1 MARRE
6 VTMNE
11 IVEVVYQWHQGAGI
25 KRISRS
31 QGLDRKTVRNM
42 DLIVS

>member
-11 IVEVVYQWHQGAGI
+11 IVEVVYQWQPKERALSVFPDPG
-25 KRISRS
+25 
-31 QGLDRKTVRNM
+31 T
-42 DLIVS
+42 